1 MLQNAR
7 VTAFTVSKLLRE
19 NQQGGSKLP
28 PPPLPFTQLT
38 INIFHMVFFHL
49 VIGPGT
55 NKNDEASSDFPLA
68 ETIAGIAVVLAILLV
83 IFVVLMVR
91 RKR

>member
-19 NQQGGSKLP
+19 NQQGDQNYP
-28 PPPLPFTQLT
+28 PIPFTQIT

-68 ETIAGIAVVLAILLV
+68 ETIAGIAVGLAILLV

>member
-19 NQQGGSKLP
+19 NQQGGSKL
-28 PPPLPFTQLT
+28 PPLPFTQLT

-83 IFVVLMVR
+83 IFVALMVR

>member
-28 PPPLPFTQLT
+28 PPLPFTQFT